1 MWNREEQGWKIG
13 GSAHRDVRVW
23 VHTMAE
29 KIWSGIIKQNNWQ
42 RWNCKI
48 LFSPW
53 RASILGKVITH
64 SHVSIKTSKCIQGQW
79 ATQNEWSCALFFSTS
94 ALTNLLRYTW
104 NSEEEAGKFSD
115 YFPFKL
121 LCVLWNDCLH
131 AMYYT
136 VHNVWTALSSLAHN
150 MLKYNSTFGCQ
161 WLYENVNVYFN
172 RHVFHCHPTPHTQPI
187 FDPVRRALTRSNRHP
202 LFPTFFLFSAVL
214 VWQHWQRHTPTL
226 FRS

>member
-1 MWNREEQGWKIG
+1 MKSIYSWQGYYSQPCINKDQQMH
-13 GSAHRDVRVW
+13 S
-23 VHTMAE
+23 
-29 KIWSGIIKQNNWQ
+29 
-42 RWNCKI
+42 
-48 LFSPW
+48 
-53 RASILGKVITH
+53 RAMGYT
-64 SHVSIKTSKCIQGQW
+64 
-79 ATQNEWSCALFFSTS
+79 EWMVLCSFFSTS

-104 NSEEEAGKFSD
+104 NREEEAGKFSD

-121 LCVLWNDCLH
+121 LCGLWNDCLH
-131 AMYYT
+131 ARYYT
-136 VHNVWTALSSLAHN
+136 VLNVWTA
-150 MLKYNSTFGCQ
+150 LKYNSTFGCQ

-226 FRS
+226 FWS